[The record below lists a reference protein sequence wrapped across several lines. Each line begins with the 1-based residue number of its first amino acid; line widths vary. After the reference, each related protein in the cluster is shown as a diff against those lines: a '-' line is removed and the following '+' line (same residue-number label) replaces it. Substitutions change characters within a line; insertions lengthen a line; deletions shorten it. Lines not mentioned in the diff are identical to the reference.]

1 MAVVRRRYLHVEI
14 SVMCRRDERGLTQSQ
29 REDQVQKGKGET
41 ERERENY
48 CFTFLMNKHYK
59 RIDIVALL

>member
-1 MAVVRRRYLHVEI
+1 MDSHKVSVRTRYI
-14 SVMCRRDERGLTQSQ
+14 
-29 REDQVQKGKGET
+29 QKGRERQ
-41 ERERENY
+41 RERENY

>member
-1 MAVVRRRYLHVEI
+1 MAVVRTLGTSRI

-41 ERERENY
+41 ERERELL
-48 CFTFLMNKHYK
+48 FHFSHEQ
-59 RIDIVALL
+59 AL

>member
-1 MAVVRRRYLHVEI
+1 MKNFSNVH
-14 SVMCRRDERGLTQSQ
+14 ERGLTQSQ
-29 REDQVQKGKGET
+29 REDQDQVQKGKGET

>member
-1 MAVVRRRYLHVEI
+1 MRTLGTCRI
-14 SVMCRRDERGLTQSQ
+14 PVMCTNEDSQSQ
-29 REDQVQKGKGET
+29 REDQVQNGKGET